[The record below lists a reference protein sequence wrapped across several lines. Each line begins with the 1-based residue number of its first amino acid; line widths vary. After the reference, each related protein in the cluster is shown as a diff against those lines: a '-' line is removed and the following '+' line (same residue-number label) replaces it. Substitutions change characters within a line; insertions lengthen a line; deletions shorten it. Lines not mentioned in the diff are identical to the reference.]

1 MESSE
6 QRGEMDVTLGERIYQ
21 ERTARRLSQ
30 TELAE
35 ALEVSRQ
42 SVSKWETNASV
53 PDLDKLVR
61 MCELFEVSM
70 DSLVRGIEPRA
81 AEDIPLAAVVH
92 QKETSPNIRVLLGLM
107 LVFFGLLAFTLLAFV
122 RRTGL
127 DDALVWSAPLLVTG
141 GMSLKFP
148 KHPVLAAFW
157 GLWGLYSLILFP
169 FLFWAPYE
177 STVFLI
183 GNLTMAGVLA
193 AVTWRLRKG
202 ERNKDDK

>member
-1 MESSE
+1 
-6 QRGEMDVTLGERIYQ
+6 MDVTLGERIYQ

-61 MCELFEVSM
+61 MCELFGVSM
-70 DSLVRGIEPRA
+70 DSLVRGMEPQESKDNPPSA
-81 AEDIPLAAVVH
+81 AAP
-92 QKETSPNIRVLLGLM
+92 QKECGLNVRIILGLM
-107 LVFFGLLAFTLLAFV
+107 LVFFGLLVFTVRAFFL
-122 RRTGL
+122 RIGL

-141 GMSLKFP
+141 EMSLKFP

-157 GLWGLYSLILFP
+157 GLWGVYTLILFP

-183 GNLTMAGVLA
+183 GNLIMAGVLI
-193 AVTWRLRKG
+193 VSTLRIR
-202 ERNKDDK
+202 ERENYDK

>member
-1 MESSE
+1 
-6 QRGEMDVTLGERIYQ
+6 MDVTLGERIYQ

-30 TELAE
+30 TDLAE

-70 DSLVRGIEPRA
+70 DSLVRGVEPRQPEDSPPEA
-81 AEDIPLAAVVH
+81 AAP
-92 QKETSPNIRVLLGLM
+92 QKENSLNVRIILGLM
-107 LVFFGLLAFTLLAFV
+107 LVFFGLLVFTVRAFFL
-122 RRTGL
+122 RIGL

-157 GLWGLYSLILFP
+157 GLWGVYTLILFP
-169 FLFWAPYE
+169 FLFWTPYE

-183 GNLTMAGVLA
+183 GNLTLAGVLA
-193 AVTWRLRKG
+193 AITWRLRKG
-202 ERNKDDK
+202 EQDRE

>member
-1 MESSE
+1 ME
-6 QRGEMDVTLGERIYQ
+6 VTLGERIYQ

-61 MCELFEVSM
+61 MCELFGVSM
-70 DSLVRGIEPRA
+70 DSLVRGMEPQESKDNPPE
-81 AEDIPLAAVVH
+81 AEAP
-92 QKETSPNIRVLLGLM
+92 QKECGLNVRIILGLM
-107 LVFFGLLAFTLLAFV
+107 MVFFGLLVFTVRAFFL
-122 RRTGL
+122 RIGL

-157 GLWGLYSLILFP
+157 GLWGVYTLILFP

-183 GNLTMAGVLA
+183 GNLIMAGVLI
-193 AVTWRLRKG
+193 VSTLRIR
-202 ERNKDDK
+202 ERENYDK

>member
-1 MESSE
+1 
-6 QRGEMDVTLGERIYQ
+6 MDVTLGERIYQ

-30 TELAE
+30 TDLAE

-70 DSLVRGIEPRA
+70 DSLVRGVEPREMEDSPPEA
-81 AEDIPLAAVVH
+81 AAPQMENH
-92 QKETSPNIRVLLGLM
+92 PNVRIILGLM
-107 LVFFGLLAFTLLAFV
+107 LVFFGLLVFTVRAFFL
-122 RRTGL
+122 RIGL

-157 GLWGLYSLILFP
+157 GLWGVYTLILLP

-183 GNLTMAGVLA
+183 GNLIMAGVLIIS
-193 AVTWRLRKG
+193 TLRIR
-202 ERNKDDK
+202 ERENYDK

>member
-1 MESSE
+1 
-6 QRGEMDVTLGERIYQ
+6 MDVTLGERIYQ

-61 MCELFEVSM
+61 MCELFGVSM
-70 DSLVRGIEPRA
+70 DSLVRGMESQESKDNPPSA
-81 AEDIPLAAVVH
+81 AAP
-92 QKETSPNIRVLLGLM
+92 QKECGLNVRIILGLM
-107 LVFFGLLAFTLLAFV
+107 LVFFGLLVFTVRAFFL
-122 RRTGL
+122 RIGL

-157 GLWGLYSLILFP
+157 GLWGVYTLILFP

-183 GNLTMAGVLA
+183 GNLIMAGVLI
-193 AVTWRLRKG
+193 VSTLRIR
-202 ERNKDDK
+202 ERENYDK

>member
-1 MESSE
+1 
-6 QRGEMDVTLGERIYQ
+6 MDVTLGERIYQ

-30 TELAE
+30 TDLAE

-70 DSLVRGIEPRA
+70 DSLVRGIEPPTPEDNPSSA
-81 AEDIPLAAVVH
+81 AAP
-92 QKETSPNIRVLLGLM
+92 QKECGLNVRIILGLM
-107 LVFFGLLAFTLLAFV
+107 LVFFGLLVFTVRAFFL
-122 RRTGL
+122 RIGL

-157 GLWGLYSLILFP
+157 GLWGVYTLILFP

-183 GNLTMAGVLA
+183 GNLIMAGVLI
-193 AVTWRLRKG
+193 VSTLRIR
-202 ERNKDDK
+202 ERENYEK

>member
-1 MESSE
+1 
-6 QRGEMDVTLGERIYQ
+6 MDVTLGERIYQ

-61 MCELFEVSM
+61 MCELFGVSM
-70 DSLVRGIEPRA
+70 DSLVRGMESQESKDNPPSA
-81 AEDIPLAAVVH
+81 AAP
-92 QKETSPNIRVLLGLM
+92 QKECGLNVRIILGLM
-107 LVFFGLLAFTLLAFV
+107 LVFFGLLVFTVRAFFL
-122 RRTGL
+122 RIGL

-157 GLWGLYSLILFP
+157 GLWGVYTLILFP

-183 GNLTMAGVLA
+183 GNLIMVGVLI
-193 AVTWRLRKG
+193 VSTLRIR
-202 ERNKDDK
+202 ERENYDK

>member
-1 MESSE
+1 
-6 QRGEMDVTLGERIYQ
+6 MDVTLGERIYQ

-61 MCELFEVSM
+61 MCELFGVSM
-70 DSLVRGIEPRA
+70 DSLVRGMKPQEPKDNPPEA
-81 AEDIPLAAVVH
+81 AAR
-92 QKETSPNIRVLLGLM
+92 QKECGLNVRIILGLM
-107 LVFFGLLAFTLLAFV
+107 LVFFGLLVFTVRAFFL
-122 RRTGL
+122 RIGL

-157 GLWGLYSLILFP
+157 GLWGVYTLILFP

-183 GNLTMAGVLA
+183 GNLIMAGVLI
-193 AVTWRLRKG
+193 VSTLRIR
-202 ERNKDDK
+202 ERENYDK

>member
-1 MESSE
+1 
-6 QRGEMDVTLGERIYQ
+6 MDVTLGERIYQ

-30 TELAE
+30 TDLAE

-70 DSLVRGIEPRA
+70 DSLVRGVEPREMEDSPPEA
-81 AEDIPLAAVVH
+81 AAPQMENH
-92 QKETSPNIRVLLGLM
+92 PNVRIILGLM
-107 LVFFGLLAFTLLAFV
+107 LVFFGLLVFTVRAFFL
-122 RRTGL
+122 RIGL

-157 GLWGLYSLILFP
+157 GLWGVYTLILFP

-183 GNLTMAGVLA
+183 GNLIMAGVLIIS
-193 AVTWRLRKG
+193 TLRIR
-202 ERNKDDK
+202 ERENYDK

>member
-1 MESSE
+1 MEPHK

-30 TELAE
+30 TDLAE

-70 DSLVRGIEPRA
+70 DSLVRGIDPREP
-81 AEDIPLAAVVH
+81 EDNSSAPDAP
-92 QKETSPNIRVLLGLM
+92 QKENCLNVRVILGLM
-107 LVFFGLLAFTLLAFV
+107 LVFFGLLVFTVRAFFL
-122 RRTGL
+122 RIGL

-157 GLWGLYSLILFP
+157 GLWGLVTLVLTPFLLLGSGKILVFLVGDLIL
-169 FLFWAPYE
+169 
-177 STVFLI
+177 
-183 GNLTMAGVLA
+183 AGVLI
-193 AVTWRLRKG
+193 VSTLRIR
-202 ERNKDDK
+202 EQENYDK

>member
-1 MESSE
+1 
-6 QRGEMDVTLGERIYQ
+6 MDVTLGERIYQ

-30 TELAE
+30 TDLAE

-61 MCELFEVSM
+61 MCELFEISM
-70 DSLVRGIEPRA
+70 DSLVRGIDSREQKDNPV
-81 AEDIPLAAVVH
+81 AAVEAVAPGK
-92 QKETSPNIRVLLGLM
+92 QCTPNIRVLLGLM
-107 LVFFGLLAFTLLAFV
+107 LVFFGLLVFTLLAFF

-141 GMSLKFP
+141 GMSLKFS

-157 GLWGLYSLILFP
+157 GLWGVYTLILFP
-169 FLFWAPYE
+169 FLFWMPYN
-177 STVFLI
+177 STVAVFLF
-183 GNLTMAGVLA
+183 GNLTMAGVLI
-193 AVTWRLRKG
+193 VSTLRIR
-202 ERNKDDK
+202 ERERENG

>member
-1 MESSE
+1 ME
-6 QRGEMDVTLGERIYQ
+6 VTLGERIYQ

-30 TELAE
+30 TDLAE

-70 DSLVRGIEPRA
+70 DSLVRGIESPTQEDSPPETA
-81 AEDIPLAAVVH
+81 AP
-92 QKETSPNIRVLLGLM
+92 QKGNGLNVRIILGLM
-107 LVFFGLLAFTLLAFV
+107 LVFFGLLIFMVRAFFL
-122 RRTGL
+122 RIGL

-141 GMSLKFP
+141 GMSLKFS

-157 GLWGLYSLILFP
+157 GLWGVYTLILFP
-169 FLFWAPYE
+169 FLFWMPYN
-177 STVFLI
+177 STVAVFLF
-183 GNLTMAGVLA
+183 GNLTMAGVLI
-193 AVTWRLRKG
+193 VSTLRIKKR
-202 ERNKDDK
+202 ENYKQ

>member
-1 MESSE
+1 
-6 QRGEMDVTLGERIYQ
+6 MDVTLGERIYQ

-30 TELAE
+30 TDLAE

-70 DSLVRGIEPRA
+70 DSLVRGVEPRETEDSPPEA
-81 AEDIPLAAVVH
+81 AAP
-92 QKETSPNIRVLLGLM
+92 QKEDHPNVRIILGLM
-107 LVFFGLLAFTLLAFV
+107 LVFFGLLVFTVRAFFL
-122 RRTGL
+122 RIGL

-157 GLWGLYSLILFP
+157 GLWGVYTLILFP

-183 GNLTMAGVLA
+183 GNLILAGVLIIS
-193 AVTWRLRKG
+193 TLRIR
-202 ERNKDDK
+202 ERENYDK

>member
-1 MESSE
+1 
-6 QRGEMDVTLGERIYQ
+6 MDVTLGERIYQ

-30 TELAE
+30 TDLAE

-70 DSLVRGIEPRA
+70 DSLVRGVEPQKPEENPPSA
-81 AEDIPLAAVVH
+81 AAP
-92 QKETSPNIRVLLGLM
+92 QKENGLNVRIILGLM
-107 LVFFGLLAFTLLAFV
+107 LVFFGLLVFTVRAFFL
-122 RRTGL
+122 RIGL

-141 GMSLKFP
+141 GMSLKFS

-157 GLWGLYSLILFP
+157 GLWGIYTLILFP

-183 GNLTMAGVLA
+183 GNLIMAGVLI
-193 AVTWRLRKG
+193 VSTLRIR
-202 ERNKDDK
+202 ERENYDK

>member
-1 MESSE
+1 
-6 QRGEMDVTLGERIYQ
+6 MDVTLGERIYQ

-61 MCELFEVSM
+61 MCELFGVSM
-70 DSLVRGIEPRA
+70 DSLVRGMESQESKDNPPSA
-81 AEDIPLAAVVH
+81 AAP
-92 QKETSPNIRVLLGLM
+92 QKECGLNVRIILGLM
-107 LVFFGLLAFTLLAFV
+107 LVFFGLLVFTVRAFFL
-122 RRTGL
+122 RIGL

-157 GLWGLYSLILFP
+157 GLWGVYTLILFP

-183 GNLTMAGVLA
+183 GNLIMAGVLI
-193 AVTWRLRKG
+193 VSTLRIREG
-202 ERNKDDK
+202 ENYDK

>member
-1 MESSE
+1 
-6 QRGEMDVTLGERIYQ
+6 MDVTLGERIYQ

-61 MCELFEVSM
+61 MCELFGVSM
-70 DSLVRGIEPRA
+70 DSLVRGMEPQESKDNPPE
-81 AEDIPLAAVVH
+81 AEAP
-92 QKETSPNIRVLLGLM
+92 QKECGLNVRIILGLM
-107 LVFFGLLAFTLLAFV
+107 MVFFGLLVFTVRAFFL
-122 RRTGL
+122 RIGL

-157 GLWGLYSLILFP
+157 GLWGVYTLILFP

-183 GNLTMAGVLA
+183 GNLIMAGVLI
-193 AVTWRLRKG
+193 VSTLRIR
-202 ERNKDDK
+202 ERENYDK

>member
-1 MESSE
+1 
-6 QRGEMDVTLGERIYQ
+6 MDVTLGERIYQ

-30 TELAE
+30 TDLAE

-70 DSLVRGIEPRA
+70 DSLVRGIEPLTP
-81 AEDIPLAAVVH
+81 EDNPPSAAVP
-92 QKETSPNIRVLLGLM
+92 QKENGLNVRIILGLM
-107 LVFFGLLAFTLLAFV
+107 LVFFGLLVFTVRAFFL
-122 RRTGL
+122 RIGL

-157 GLWGLYSLILFP
+157 GLWGVYALILFP
-169 FLFWAPYE
+169 LLFWAPYE

-183 GNLTMAGVLA
+183 GNLIMAGVLI
-193 AVTWRLRKG
+193 VSTLRIR
-202 ERNKDDK
+202 EREHYDE

>member
-1 MESSE
+1 
-6 QRGEMDVTLGERIYQ
+6 MDVTLGERIYQ

-30 TELAE
+30 TDLAE

-70 DSLVRGIEPRA
+70 DSLVRGVEPREMEDSPPEA
-81 AEDIPLAAVVH
+81 AAP
-92 QKETSPNIRVLLGLM
+92 QKENHPNVRIILGLM
-107 LVFFGLLAFTLLAFV
+107 LVFFGLLVFTVRAFFL
-122 RRTGL
+122 RIGL

-157 GLWGLYSLILFP
+157 GLWGVYTLILFP

-183 GNLTMAGVLA
+183 GNLIMAGVLIIS
-193 AVTWRLRKG
+193 TLRIR
-202 ERNKDDK
+202 ERENYGK

>member
-1 MESSE
+1 
-6 QRGEMDVTLGERIYQ
+6 MDVTLGERIYQ

-81 AEDIPLAAVVH
+81 AEDIPPAAVVH

-122 RRTGL
+122 RHTGL

>member
-1 MESSE
+1 
-6 QRGEMDVTLGERIYQ
+6 MDVTLGERIYQ

>member
-1 MESSE
+1 M
-6 QRGEMDVTLGERIYQ
+6 TLGERIYQ
-21 ERTARRLSQ
+21 ERMNRRLSQ
-30 TELAE
+30 TDLAE
-35 ALEVSRQ
+35 MLEVSRQ

-61 MCELFEVSM
+61 MCELFEISM
-70 DSLVRGIEPRA
+70 DRLVHGIDTQEPK
-81 AEDIPLAAVVH
+81 ENPPAAVAP
-92 QKETSPNIRVLLGLM
+92 QKEYSLNIRIILGLM
-107 LVFFGLLAFTLLAFV
+107 LVFFGLLVFTLLAFF

-141 GMSLKFP
+141 GMSLKFS

-157 GLWGLYSLILFP
+157 GLWGIYTLILFP

-193 AVTWRLRKG
+193 AITWRLRKG
-202 ERNKDDK
+202 EQDVYKRQRMP

>member
-1 MESSE
+1 
-6 QRGEMDVTLGERIYQ
+6 MDVTLGEGIYQ

-61 MCELFEVSM
+61 MCELFGVSM
-70 DSLVRGIEPRA
+70 DSLVRGMESQESKDNPPSA
-81 AEDIPLAAVVH
+81 AAP
-92 QKETSPNIRVLLGLM
+92 QKECGLNVRIILGLM
-107 LVFFGLLAFTLLAFV
+107 LVFFGLLVFTVRAFFL
-122 RRTGL
+122 RIGL

-157 GLWGLYSLILFP
+157 GLWGVYTLILFP

-183 GNLTMAGVLA
+183 GNLIMAGVLI
-193 AVTWRLRKG
+193 VSTLRIR
-202 ERNKDDK
+202 ERENYDK

>member
-1 MESSE
+1 
-6 QRGEMDVTLGERIYQ
+6 MDVTLGERIYQ

-30 TELAE
+30 TDLAE

-70 DSLVRGIEPRA
+70 DSLVRGVEPREMEDSPPEA
-81 AEDIPLAAVVH
+81 AAP
-92 QKETSPNIRVLLGLM
+92 QKENHPNVRIILGLM
-107 LVFFGLLAFTLLAFV
+107 LVFFGLLVFTVRAFFL
-122 RRTGL
+122 RIGL
-127 DDALVWSAPLLVTG
+127 DDALVWGAPLLVTG

-157 GLWGLYSLILFP
+157 GLWGVYTLILFP

-183 GNLTMAGVLA
+183 GNLIMAGVLIIS
-193 AVTWRLRKG
+193 TLRIR
-202 ERNKDDK
+202 EREKYDK

>member
-1 MESSE
+1 
-6 QRGEMDVTLGERIYQ
+6 MDVTLGERIYQ

-30 TELAE
+30 TDLAE

-70 DSLVRGIEPRA
+70 DSLVRGMAPQAPEDNSPEA
-81 AEDIPLAAVVH
+81 AAPK
-92 QKETSPNIRVLLGLM
+92 KENSLNVRIILGLM
-107 LVFFGLLAFTLLAFV
+107 LVFFGLLVFTARAFFL
-122 RRTGL
+122 RIGL
-127 DDALVWSAPLLVTG
+127 DDTLVWSAPLLVTG

-157 GLWGLYSLILFP
+157 GLWGVYTLILFP

-177 STVFLI
+177 SSVFLI
-183 GNLTMAGVLA
+183 GNLIMAGVLIIS
-193 AVTWRLRKG
+193 TLRIR
-202 ERNKDDK
+202 ERERDRE

>member
-1 MESSE
+1 
-6 QRGEMDVTLGERIYQ
+6 MDVTLGERIYQ

-30 TELAE
+30 TDLAE

-70 DSLVRGIEPRA
+70 DSLVRGVEPREMEDSPPEA
-81 AEDIPLAAVVH
+81 AAP
-92 QKETSPNIRVLLGLM
+92 QKEKHPNVRIILGLM
-107 LVFFGLLAFTLLAFV
+107 LVFFGLLVFTVRAFFL
-122 RRTGL
+122 RIGL

-157 GLWGLYSLILFP
+157 GLWGVYTLILFP

-183 GNLTMAGVLA
+183 GNLILAGVLIIS
-193 AVTWRLRKG
+193 TLRIR
-202 ERNKDDK
+202 ERENYDK

>member
-1 MESSE
+1 
-6 QRGEMDVTLGERIYQ
+6 MDVTLGERIYQ

-61 MCELFEVSM
+61 MCELFGVSM
-70 DSLVRGIEPRA
+70 DSLVRGMKPQESKDNPPSA
-81 AEDIPLAAVVH
+81 AAP
-92 QKETSPNIRVLLGLM
+92 QKECGLNVRIILGLM
-107 LVFFGLLAFTLLAFV
+107 LVFFGLLVFTVRAFFL
-122 RRTGL
+122 RIGL

-141 GMSLKFP
+141 GMILKFP

-157 GLWGLYSLILFP
+157 GLWGVYTLILFP

-183 GNLTMAGVLA
+183 GNLIMAGVLI
-193 AVTWRLRKG
+193 VSTLRIR
-202 ERNKDDK
+202 ERENYDK

>member
-1 MESSE
+1 
-6 QRGEMDVTLGERIYQ
+6 MDVTLGERIYQ

-30 TELAE
+30 TDLAE

-70 DSLVRGIEPRA
+70 DSLVRGVEPQEPEDSPPEA
-81 AEDIPLAAVVH
+81 AAP
-92 QKETSPNIRVLLGLM
+92 QKENSLNVRIILGLM
-107 LVFFGLLAFTLLAFV
+107 LVFFGLLVFTVRAFFL
-122 RRTGL
+122 RIGL

-157 GLWGLYSLILFP
+157 GLWGVYTLILFP

-183 GNLTMAGVLA
+183 GNLIMAGVLI
-193 AVTWRLRKG
+193 VSTMRIR
-202 ERNKDDK
+202 ERENYDK

>member
-1 MESSE
+1 M
-6 QRGEMDVTLGERIYQ
+6 GVTLGERIYQ
-21 ERTARRLSQ
+21 ERMNRRLSQ
-30 TELAE
+30 TDLAE
-35 ALEVSRQ
+35 MLEVSRQ

-61 MCELFEVSM
+61 MCELFEISM
-70 DSLVRGIEPRA
+70 DRLVRGIDTQEPK
-81 AEDIPLAAVVH
+81 ENPPAAVAP
-92 QKETSPNIRVLLGLM
+92 QKEYSLNIRIILGLM
-107 LVFFGLLAFTLLAFV
+107 LVFFGLLVFTLLAFF

-141 GMSLKFP
+141 GMSLKFS

-157 GLWGLYSLILFP
+157 GLWGIYTLILFP

-193 AVTWRLRKG
+193 AITWRLRKG
-202 ERNKDDK
+202 EQEHEGTGT

>member
-1 MESSE
+1 
-6 QRGEMDVTLGERIYQ
+6 MDVTLGERIYQ

-30 TELAE
+30 TDLAE

-70 DSLVRGIEPRA
+70 DSLVRGVEPREMEDSPPEA
-81 AEDIPLAAVVH
+81 AAP
-92 QKETSPNIRVLLGLM
+92 QKENRPNVRIILGLM
-107 LVFFGLLAFTLLAFV
+107 LVFFGLLVFTVRAFFL
-122 RRTGL
+122 RIGL

-157 GLWGLYSLILFP
+157 GLWGVYTLILFP

-183 GNLTMAGVLA
+183 GNLIMAGVLIIS
-193 AVTWRLRKG
+193 TLRIR
-202 ERNKDDK
+202 ERENYDK

>member
-1 MESSE
+1 
-6 QRGEMDVTLGERIYQ
+6 MDVTLGERIYQ
-21 ERTARRLSQ
+21 ERTDRRLSQ
-30 TELAE
+30 TDLAE

-70 DSLVRGIEPRA
+70 DSLVRGVEPREMEDSPPEA
-81 AEDIPLAAVVH
+81 AAP
-92 QKETSPNIRVLLGLM
+92 QKENHPNVRIILGLM
-107 LVFFGLLAFTLLAFV
+107 LVFFGLLVFTVRAFFL
-122 RRTGL
+122 RIGL

-157 GLWGLYSLILFP
+157 GLWGVYTLILCP

-177 STVFLI
+177 STVFLF
-183 GNLTMAGVLA
+183 GNLIMAGVLIIS
-193 AVTWRLRKG
+193 TLRIR
-202 ERNKDDK
+202 ERENYDK

>member
-1 MESSE
+1 
-6 QRGEMDVTLGERIYQ
+6 MDVTLGERIYQ

-30 TELAE
+30 TDLAE

-70 DSLVRGIEPRA
+70 DSLVRGVEPREMEDSPPEA
-81 AEDIPLAAVVH
+81 AAP
-92 QKETSPNIRVLLGLM
+92 QKENHPNVRIILGLM
-107 LVFFGLLAFTLLAFV
+107 LVFFGLLVFTVRAFFL
-122 RRTGL
+122 RIGL

-148 KHPVLAAFW
+148 KHSVLAAFW
-157 GLWGLYSLILFP
+157 GLWGVYTLILFP

-183 GNLTMAGVLA
+183 GNLIMAGVLIIS
-193 AVTWRLRKG
+193 TLRIR
-202 ERNKDDK
+202 ERENYDK

>member
-1 MESSE
+1 
-6 QRGEMDVTLGERIYQ
+6 MDVTLGERIYQ

-30 TELAE
+30 TDLAE

-61 MCELFEVSM
+61 MCELFEISM
-70 DSLVRGIEPRA
+70 DSLVRGIDSREPK
-81 AEDIPLAAVVH
+81 DNPPAAVAP
-92 QKETSPNIRVLLGLM
+92 QKEYSLNIRVILGLM
-107 LVFFGLLAFTLLAFV
+107 LVFFGLLVFTLLAFF
-122 RRTGL
+122 RSTRL
-127 DDALVWSAPLLVTG
+127 DEALVWSAPLLVTG

-157 GLWGLYSLILFP
+157 GLWGLYTLILFP

-177 STVFLI
+177 SAVFLI
-183 GNLTMAGVLA
+183 GNLTLAGVLA
-193 AVTWRLRKG
+193 SITWRLRK
-202 ERNKDDK
+202 EEQNRDNE